1 MTNSINQN
9 FTFTSLMKF
18 VFPTVVM
25 MLFQS
30 LYTIIDGIFVSRLVG
45 SNALSSLNI
54 VYPVL
59 SIFIAIGIMFGTG
72 GSAIVARKLGQ
83 GKKQEANENFSL
95 ICLVG
100 AVIGIILTILG
111 MVFIKPIC
119 IMLGANEALLMDA
132 EIYLF
137 VMLCF
142 APITILQLI
151 FQTFFVTAS
160 KPNLGLVLI
169 TMGGVSNII
178 LDYLFMAPIQMG
190 VVGAALATGIG

>member
-83 GKKQEANENFSL
+83 GKKQEVNENFSL

-119 IMLGANEALLMDA
+119 IMLGTNEALLMDA